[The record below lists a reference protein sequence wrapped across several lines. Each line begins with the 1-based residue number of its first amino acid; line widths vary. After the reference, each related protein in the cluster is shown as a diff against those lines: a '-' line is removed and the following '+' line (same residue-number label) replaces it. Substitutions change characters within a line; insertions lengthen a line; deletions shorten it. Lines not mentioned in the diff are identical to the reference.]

1 MLVETIINHTTMFRS
16 YLYVPLLAL
25 GLTGCTSQLDPADG
39 KLPVVCTTSLI
50 ADAVQRIGG
59 EHVRVECLM
68 GPGVDPHRYTAS
80 PGDIQKLTR
89 AKIVFHHGLHLE
101 GKMGDVLEQPRA
113 GQKSVVITAALDEKK
128 LRAGD
133 GGDGPHDPHV
143 WFDPRLWADCLP
155 LIATALQEADPD
167 HKADYEKATADYRA
181 EMLKVDRELED
192 LANTIPANRRKLVT
206 SHDAFGYFGDRYGF
220 EVHGLQGVS
229 TVSEPSTKDVSD
241 LAKFLADNR
250 VPAVFGETSVP
261 SKGLKAVLDATEY
274 QYAHK
279 VRLVGGETSLY
290 SDALG
295 DPGTPGE
302 TYLGMIRHNMTVIVT
317 ALKASP

>member
-1 MLVETIINHTTMFRS
+1 
-16 YLYVPLLAL
+16 
-25 GLTGCTSQLDPADG
+25 LDPADG
-39 KLPVVCTTSLI
+39 KLSVVCTTSLI
-50 ADAVQRIGG
+50 ADAVKEVGG
-59 EHVRVECLM
+59 DRVHVECLM
-68 GPGVDPHRYTAS
+68 GPGIDPHRYTAS

-89 AKIVFHHGLHLE
+89 AKVVFHHGLHLE

-113 GQKSVVITAALDEKK
+113 GQMTVVVTAALDEKK

-155 LIATALQEADPD
+155 PIAAALKEADPA
-167 HKADYEKATADYRA
+167 HAAGYENAAADYRA
-181 EMLKVDRELED
+181 EMLKADRELEE
-192 LANTIPANRRKLVT
+192 LANTIPKAGRKLVT

-229 TVSEPSTKDVSD
+229 TVSEPGTKNVSD
-241 LAKFLADNR
+241 LAKFLSDNR
-250 VPAVFGETSVP
+250 IPAVFGETSVP
-261 SKGLKAVLDATEY
+261 SKGLQAVMDATQQKY
-274 QYAHK
+274 GHK
-279 VRLVGGETSLY
+279 VQLIGGESALY

-295 DPGTPGE
+295 EPGTPGE
-302 TYLGMIRHNMTVIVT
+302 TYLGMIRHNMTVIVR